1 MKIIHLALIIIL
13 LPDLVLSQEVN
24 QVRIYEA
31 REIVTLDKNYP
42 MATAVAIK
50 KDRIIGVGE
59 VEQLINKFPNAQLD
73 TRFSEDVMVPG
84 LIEHHVH
91 PFLAAIT
98 MESNVIAID
107 DWDLPGNQSKGVR
120 DREAYLNR
128 LKAEERL
135 LSEPDKPLV
144 TWGFHHYFHGTLS
157 RQDLDKISMTRPILV
172 IHRSFHEFILNSSA
186 LDFFGIT
193 QELVNN
199 FDEEAKEYA
208 SFEKGHFSEQGMV
221 SILPYLMK
229 YLAAPD
235 RLIKGLQTTEKY
247 LHRNGVTLVANPGA
261 YSLKPVQDAK
271 NFVFGDEETPF
282 RSFYIPSGLLLAE
295 QYPADELVEKS
306 KEFLSWGKGKVEYL
320 PLQIKLFTDG
330 AMYSQNMV
338 MRDGYL
344 DGHQGAW
351 LMQEKIYRE
360 AFQRFWDA
368 GYQIHIHQ
376 NGDAGLD
383 RLLDVL
389 EDNLQR
395 NPRVDH
401 RTVIVH
407 FGYSNFDQVERINNL
422 GAIVS
427 ANPYYVNALSDLYS
441 RLGVGATR
449 SRDMVRLGDVHRA
462 GIPISLH
469 SDMPMAPAAPLLL
482 MHAAVN
488 RVNFANKVA
497 GPNQRISPEV
507 ALRAVTYYAA
517 YVLGM
522 EHDYG
527 TISSGKYANFTLL
540 SDNPLTIDPL
550 KIKEIKIRATMVEG
564 QHYPIH

>member
-144 TWGFHHYFHGTLS
+144 TWGFHHYFHGTLN

-208 SFEKGHFSEQGMV
+208 SFKKGHFSEQGMV

-407 FGYSNFDQVERINNL
+407 FGYSNFDQVERIKNL

-507 ALRAVTYYAA
+507 ALRAVTYNAA

>member
-1 MKIIHLALIIIL
+1 MKIIHLILIIVF
-13 LPDLVLSQEVN
+13 LPGSLFSQEVN
-24 QVRIYEA
+24 QVRIYEVQ
-31 REIVTLDKNYP
+31 EILTLDENYP
-42 MATAVAIK
+42 SATAVAIK

-98 MESNVIAID
+98 MESNVIAIE
-107 DWDLPGNQSKGVR
+107 DWNLPGNQSKGVR

-128 LKAEERL
+128 LKIEEQLLAEAG
-135 LSEPDKPLV
+135 KPFV
-144 TWGFHHYFHGTLS
+144 TWGFHHYFHGKLS
-157 RQDLDKISMTRPILV
+157 RQDLDKISMTRPIVV

-186 LDFFGIT
+186 LVYFGIT
-193 QELVNN
+193 KELVNN

-208 SFEKGHFSEQGMV
+208 NFEKGHFSEQGMV

-247 LHRNGVTLVANPGA
+247 LHNNGVTMVSNPGA
-261 YSLKPVQDAK
+261 YSLKPIQDAK

-282 RSFYIPSGLLLAE
+282 RSFYIPSGLLMAE
-295 QYPADELVEKS
+295 QYPAEELVEKS

-351 LMQEKIYRE
+351 LMQEEIYRE

-368 GYQIHIHQ
+368 GYQIHVHQ

-395 NPRVDH
+395 NPRDDH

-407 FGYSNFDQVERINNL
+407 FGYSNFDQVDRIKQL

-441 RLGVGATR
+441 RKGVGAAR
-449 SRDMVRLGDVHRA
+449 SKDMVRLGDVHRA
-462 GIPISLH
+462 GVPISLH
-469 SDMPMAPAAPLLL
+469 SDMPMAPASPLLL

-488 RVNFANKVA
+488 RINFANKVA
-497 GPNQRISPEV
+497 GPDQRISPET
-507 ALRAVTYYAA
+507 ALRAVTYNAA

-540 SDNPLTIDPL
+540 SDNPLTVDPL
-550 KIKEIKIRATMVEG
+550 KIKDIEIRSTMVEG
-564 QHYPIH
+564 QHYPIN

>member
-31 REIVTLDKNYP
+31 REIVTLDENYP
-42 MATAVAIK
+42 LATAVAIK
-50 KDRIIGVGE
+50 EDRIIGVGE
-59 VEQLINKFPNAQLD
+59 VEQLINKFPSAQLD

-98 MESNVIAID
+98 MESNVIAIE
-107 DWDLPGNQSKGVR
+107 DWNLPGNQSKGVR
-120 DREAYLNR
+120 DREAYLQR

-144 TWGFHHYFHGTLS
+144 TWGFHHYFHGKLS

-208 SFEKGHFSEQGMV
+208 SFKKGHFSEQGMV

-338 MRDGYL
+338 MKDGYL

-395 NPRVDH
+395 NPRDDH

-407 FGYSNFDQVERINNL
+407 FGYSNFDQVERIKRL

-449 SRDMVRLGDVHRA
+449 SKDMVRLGDVHRA
-462 GIPISLH
+462 GISISLH
-469 SDMPMAPAAPLLL
+469 SDMPMAPASPLLL

-488 RVNFANKVA
+488 RINFANKVA
-497 GPNQRISPEV
+497 GPNQRISPET
-507 ALRAVTYYAA
+507 ALRAVTYNAA

-550 KIKEIKIRATMVEG
+550 KIKEIKIRSTMVEG
-564 QHYPIH
+564 QHYPIN

>member
-1 MKIIHLALIIIL
+1 MKIIHLILIIVF
-13 LPDLVLSQEVN
+13 LPGSLFSQEVN

-42 MATAVAIK
+42 MATSVAIK
-50 KDRIIGVGE
+50 KDRIIDVGA
-59 VEQLINKFPNAQLD
+59 VEQLRKKFPKAQLD
-73 TRFSEDVMVPG
+73 ERFSEDVMVPG

-98 MESNVIAID
+98 MESNVIAIE
-107 DWDLPGNQSKGVR
+107 DWNLPGNQSKGVR

-128 LKAEERL
+128 LKVAEQA
-135 LSEPDKPLV
+135 LSASDKPLV
-144 TWGFHHYFHGTLS
+144 TWGFHHYFHGELS

-186 LDFFGIT
+186 LAFFGIT

-221 SILPYLMK
+221 SILPYLMT

-247 LHRNGVTLVANPGA
+247 LHNNGVTLVANPGA

-271 NFVFGDEETPF
+271 YFVFGDEETPF

-295 QYPADELVEKS
+295 QYPAEELVEKS

-351 LMQEKIYRE
+351 LMQEEIYRE

-395 NPRVDH
+395 NPRDDH

-407 FGYSNFDQVERINNL
+407 FGYSNFDQVERIKRL

-427 ANPYYVNALSDLYS
+427 ANPYYVNVLSDLYS
-441 RLGVGATR
+441 RVGVGATR

-462 GIPISLH
+462 GVPISLH
-469 SDMPMAPAAPLLL
+469 SDMPMAPASPLLL

-488 RVNFANKVA
+488 RINFANKVA
-497 GPNQRISPEV
+497 GPDQRISPET
-507 ALRAVTYYAA
+507 ALRAVTYNAA

-540 SDNPLTIDPL
+540 SDNPLTVDPL
-550 KIKEIKIRATMVEG
+550 KIKEIEIRSTMVEG
-564 QHYPIH
+564 QHYPVN